1 MVLPKQETGE
11 EKKIYCNCGNGVTK
25 IGEDSNGFAEIGERR
40 EKKIVIVTMVL
51 PKQER
56 IKKKGNSR
64 WFC

>member
-11 EKKIYCNCGNGVTK
+11 EKKDCNCGNGVTK
-25 IGEDSNGFAEIGERR
+25 IGEDSNGFAEIRERR